1 MKTNYPLPLELT
13 KPVAMTTD
21 LDSALTAN
29 LDVDSTR
36 YNPETQVRMWKHNKG
51 GGHNSNSTC
60 VNCGYIQVD
69 DILNDFD
76 L

>member
-1 MKTNYPLPLELT
+1 MKTNYPLPLELS
-13 KPVAMTTD
+13 KPVPMATD
-21 LDSALTAN
+21 LDTALTAN
-29 LDVDSTR
+29 LGDTGYDPR
-36 YNPETQVRMWKHNKG
+36 TQVRMCHRKNHG

-69 DILNDFD
+69 DILNDFS